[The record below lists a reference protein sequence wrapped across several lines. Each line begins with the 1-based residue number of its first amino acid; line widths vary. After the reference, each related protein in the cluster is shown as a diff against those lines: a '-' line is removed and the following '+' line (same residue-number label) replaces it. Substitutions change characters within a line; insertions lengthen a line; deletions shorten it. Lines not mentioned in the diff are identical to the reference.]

1 MKHQLHRRGGVGS
14 RFKPVEVT
22 SESAGLAL
30 KFDQPH
36 SFFPS
41 LFNEILFFPLF
52 LIIAEAGVKQ
62 LRASRSKKVSI
73 ELL

>member
-41 LFNEILFFPLF
+41 LFNEILFFSPLF
-52 LIIAEAGVKQ
+52 LIIAEAGVKEAAPSFTEQ
-62 LRASRSKKVSI
+62 KGFN
-73 ELL
+73 